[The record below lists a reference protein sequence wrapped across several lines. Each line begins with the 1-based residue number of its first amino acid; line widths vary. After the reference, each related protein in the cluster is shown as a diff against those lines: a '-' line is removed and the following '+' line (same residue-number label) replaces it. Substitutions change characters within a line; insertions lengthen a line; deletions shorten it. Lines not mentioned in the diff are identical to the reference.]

1 MKKRF
6 FCITLVFALFGA
18 LPAQAC
24 TLWAANGSFAQASGS
39 MIVKNRDW
47 TPDQYQY
54 LKTVYSNDGYSY
66 LGLYAQGSPAG
77 LKAGINE
84 QGLVVVSATA
94 GSIPASERNT
104 MPNRAGSLT
113 KLLRECASVD
123 EALSK
128 TELFVGPKILML
140 ADKNKIAMLEIGPD
154 GIFSAHSEE
163 NSVIYHTNHYVFEDM
178 LNFNYKI
185 GVSSRK
191 RYDRIGELL
200 GSLNKPYD
208 FDTFVSLSNDQNDGP
223 DNSIF
228 RIGSTPE
235 KTRTMAVWAV
245 LIPFEGSPE
254 LYVRILNPGEEEKV
268 ISIKAD
274 DIFAADGNEVNS

>member
-6 FCITLVFALFGA
+6 LCVTLAFLLFGA

-24 TLWAANGSFAQASGS
+24 TLWAANGSFVDGGGS

-54 LKTVYSNDGYSY
+54 IKTVYSNDGYSY
-66 LGLYAQGSPAG
+66 LGLYVQGSPAG

-94 GSIPASERNT
+94 GSIPASERKT
-104 MPNRAGSLT
+104 MPNKSGSLT

-140 ADKNKIAMLEIGPD
+140 ADKNKIATLEIGPD
-154 GIFSAHSEE
+154 GLFSAHSEE

-178 LNFNYKI
+178 LSFNYKI
-185 GVSSRK
+185 GASSRK
-191 RYDRIGELL
+191 RYERIGELL
-200 GSLNKPYD
+200 GSQNKPYG

-254 LYVRILNPGEEEKV
+254 LYVRIINPGEEEKV
-268 ISIKAD
+268 ISIKTE